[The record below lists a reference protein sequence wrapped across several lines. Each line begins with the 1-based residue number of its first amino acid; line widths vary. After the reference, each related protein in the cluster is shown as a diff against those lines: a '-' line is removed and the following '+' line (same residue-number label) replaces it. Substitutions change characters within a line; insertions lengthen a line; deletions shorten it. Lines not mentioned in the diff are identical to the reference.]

1 LYSISGGVDSIFV
14 AAMAR
19 SIGARPHA
27 MTVVT
32 EGGIDEVNATVAA
45 AALDMPHE
53 LIRLDA
59 TALVELAR
67 AAISGL
73 GTSELWEVAAA
84 IPLLAVSR
92 SLDDR
97 RHVEPVLTGSG
108 ADAVLAGA
116 GF

>member
-1 LYSISGGVDSIFV
+1 
-14 AAMAR
+14 
-19 SIGARPHA
+19 